1 MTSVADQADRDR
13 IRDSLDE
20 TLFVEAGA
28 GTGKTEAL
36 VGRIVSLIASGDV
49 RADQIAAITFTE
61 KAAAELYDRVL
72 ERLDQRR
79 DAETDPELERRFAQA
94 AEDLDSAAIET
105 LHAFA
110 ARILRMHPI
119 EAGLPPGFTVIDESE
134 ASLKFAERWSQ
145 ALDEML
151 DDESLGEHL
160 LAAFDAGMQLD
171 DLRAVARSMHADW
184 DRAESA
190 SALLPI
196 GDLASQIKEAVGPLR
211 ALTEARHSCSNAQD
225 LLAQN
230 LADIEATISE
240 VQSLVES
247 DSSGSTLRHYLS
259 DPGVKIG
266 PGHGGSGKNW
276 DGADRVRA
284 IKDEIKLQ
292 AHVPGL
298 IRAIAFAPITA
309 SILNRIR
316 KFVIDYADERRLR
329 GELEFQ
335 DLLVRASRLLQ
346 RDASVAQAVGNRFRR
361 LLIDEF
367 QDNDPLQT
375 QIADAIAGGEPG
387 RLFFVGDPKQS
398 IYRFRRAD
406 IRQFNAV
413 KAQREEGLVLL
424 SQNFRSAPGV
434 TEFVNAV
441 FEPLMLEGGSQQ
453 AQWEDLQA
461 FRSPPDD
468 SEPSVTVVGEA
479 YQGDVAHARRLEA
492 DALAR
497 MIADISAK
505 PWQIYD
511 KSIDANRAA
520 TFADIAVL
528 VPTRTG
534 LTALLPELEQRGIPY
549 RLESRSLVYNQREV
563 RELLNLLRAIDDPT
577 DQIALV
583 AALKSPAFACADDD
597 LYRWKQAGGRWDYRE
612 TLPREIAADDPVAD
626 SMHWLMQTSE
636 RRWTMSVS
644 ELVGYI
650 IRERRLLELAVVE
663 RQPREHWQRYRF
675 MIDQARAFND
685 RGGATLADFLLWAQ
699 HQADEDT
706 RVIESVVP
714 EEDHDAVRIMTIHA
728 AKGLEF
734 PIVVFAGLN
743 INRNATTPPLLWHED
758 GRPEVR
764 VRSGLETPGYAELKE
779 LEDELGQHEEVR
791 RNYVGATRARD
802 HLIVSLYRKE
812 AKNGKTSADRI
823 AGVLDG
829 DRASFRRITHDQIPE
844 PPQLEREQEPDDTP
858 VTADD
863 RATWLQRRHNAV
875 AQYASLPR
883 ESATGIAKRAAAETE
898 EVRTNPNDEPD
909 DDLPPWRRGRAG
921 TAIGRATHG
930 VLQVID
936 LQDWTESDLQAASD
950 AQAAAESLNRN
961 QSGEVSRLA
970 RVALESD
977 TVREA
982 RAANRY
988 WRELYA
994 AVEIEGVL
1002 LDGFIDLL
1010 YETAD
1015 GKLVV
1020 VDYKTDALREGEA
1033 VDAAVWRYRLQAAS
1047 YALMLEESL
1056 NRPVSRCVLLFLHP
1070 DEERE
1075 VADLRGAIEEVRQS
1089 LLTLLITAE
1098 GVPVSA

>member
-1 MTSVADQADRDR
+1 MTSVADQAERDR
-13 IRDSLDE
+13 IRDNLGE

-79 DAETDPELERRFAQA
+79 DAETDPDLEQQFAQA

-151 DDESLGEHL
+151 EDELLGDHVLE
-160 LAAFDAGMQLD
+160 AFDAGLQLD
-171 DLRAVARSMHADW
+171 DLKSVARSLHADW
-184 DRAESA
+184 DRTEHPVAMLSKEPAVPGEFVAELTA
-190 SALLPI
+190 VIALRQFCDDEDDKMYQRLTELVPYV
-196 GDLASQIKEAVGPLR
+196 QQLR
-211 ALTEARHSCSNAQD
+211 ERLGQPGLLVKSLQFPQPSLKVKRTGRATSWQGGALTEIRDRMTALEEQREGLAHSVALSF
-225 LLAQN
+225 LA
-230 LADIEATISE
+230 
-240 VQSLVES
+240 
-247 DSSGSTLRHYLS
+247 
-259 DPGVKIG
+259 P
-266 PGHGGSGKNW
+266 
-276 DGADRVRA
+276 
-284 IKDEIKLQ
+284 
-292 AHVPGL
+292 
-298 IRAIAFAPITA
+298 
-309 SILNRIR
+309 ILNRVR

-346 RDASVAQAVGNRFRR
+346 RDAAVAQAVGKRFRR

-406 IRQFNAV
+406 NRQFNAV
-413 KAQREEGLVLL
+413 KAQREEGLVRL

-441 FEPLMLEGGSQQ
+441 FEPLMLEGRGQQ
-453 AQWEDLQA
+453 ADWEDLQA
-461 FRSPPDD
+461 FRPPPDD
-468 SEPSVTVVGEA
+468 AGPAVTVVGEA
-479 YQGDVAHARRLEA
+479 YQGDVARVRRLEA

-497 MIADISAK
+497 MITDVSAK

-511 KSIDANRAA
+511 KSIDANRDA

-534 LTALLPELEQRGIPY
+534 LTALLPELEQRGVPY
-549 RLESRSLVYNQREV
+549 RLESRSLVYNHREV

-583 AALKSPAFACADDD
+583 GALKSPAFACADDD

-612 TLPREIAADDPVAD
+612 TLPRKIAADDPVAD
-626 SMHWLMQTSE
+626 SMRWLRQTSE

-699 HQADEDT
+699 HQSEEDT
-706 RVIESVVP
+706 SVIESVVP

-743 INRNATTPPLLWHED
+743 INRNANTPPLLWHED

-779 LEDELGQHEEVR
+779 TEDDLGRHEEVR
-791 RNYVGATRARD
+791 LNYVGATRARD

-812 AKNGKTSADRI
+812 AKNGKSSADRI

-829 DRASFRRITHDQIPE
+829 DRASFRRITQDQIPE
-844 PPQLEREQEPDDTP
+844 PPQLERAQEPDDTP
-858 VTADD
+858 VIADD
-863 RATWLQRRHNAV
+863 RETWLQRRNTAV
-875 AQYASLPR
+875 AQHASLPR
-883 ESATGIAKRAAAETE
+883 ESATGIAKRAAAEAE
-898 EVRTNPNDEPD
+898 DVRTNPNDEPD

-982 RAANRY
+982 RAATRY

-994 AVEIEGVL
+994 AVEVEGVL

-1015 GKLVV
+1015 GELVV

-1033 VDAAVWRYRLQAAS
+1033 VDAAVRRYRLQAAS

-1070 DEERE
+1070 DAERE
-1075 VADLRGAIEEVRQS
+1075 VADLRNAIDEVRQS

>member
-1 MTSVADQADRDR
+1 MTSVADQAERDR

-79 DAETDPELERRFAQA
+79 DAETDPELEQRFAQA

-145 ALDEML
+145 ALDETL
-151 DDESLGEHL
+151 EDESLGDHL
-160 LAAFDAGMQLD
+160 LAAFDAGIQLD

-184 DRAESA
+184 DRTEDPAAMLGVESA
-190 SALLPI
+190 DPEAFIAELAAVIELRQWCNDEDDKMYQRLTDLIPYVQQLQTRVSQPGLLVRLLQFPQPSLKVKRT
-196 GDLASQIKEAVGPLR
+196 GRATSWQAG
-211 ALTEARHSCSNAQD
+211 ALTEIRDHMTALEEQRED
-225 LLAQN
+225 LSHRIAIRFLA
-230 LADIEATISE
+230 
-240 VQSLVES
+240 
-247 DSSGSTLRHYLS
+247 
-259 DPGVKIG
+259 P
-266 PGHGGSGKNW
+266 
-276 DGADRVRA
+276 
-284 IKDEIKLQ
+284 
-292 AHVPGL
+292 
-298 IRAIAFAPITA
+298 
-309 SILNRIR
+309 ILNRIR

-346 RDASVAQAVGNRFRR
+346 GNASVAQAVGRRFRR

-375 QIADAIAGGEPG
+375 LIADAIAGGEPG

-413 KAQREEGLVLL
+413 KAQREEGLVRL

-453 AQWEDLQA
+453 AEWEDLQA
-461 FRSPPDD
+461 FRPPPDG
-468 SEPSVTVVGEA
+468 SGPSVTVVGEA
-479 YQGDVAHARRLEA
+479 HQGDVGRVRRLEA

-511 KSIDANRAA
+511 KSIDANRDA

-597 LYRWKQAGGRWDYRE
+597 LYRWKQGGGRWAYRE

-626 SMHWLMQTSE
+626 SMRWLRQTSE

-644 ELVGYI
+644 ELVGYV

-675 MIDQARAFND
+675 MVDQARAFND

-699 HQADEDT
+699 HQAEEAT
-706 RVIESVVP
+706 SVIESVVP

-779 LEDELGQHEEVR
+779 MEDELGQHEEVR

-812 AKNGKTSADRI
+812 AKSGKTSADQI

-829 DRASFRRITHDQIPE
+829 DSASFRRLVHDQIPD
-844 PPQLEREQEPDDTP
+844 PPLPERTPESDETP

-863 RATWLQRRHNAV
+863 REAWLRRRNSAV
-875 AQYASLPR
+875 AQHASLPR

-936 LQDWTESDLQAASD
+936 LEDWTESDVHAASD

-970 RVALESD
+970 RVALASD

-994 AVEIEGVL
+994 AVEVEGVL

-1010 YETAD
+1010 YETED
-1015 GKLVV
+1015 GELVV

-1033 VDAAVWRYRLQAAS
+1033 VDAAVRRYRLQAAS
-1047 YALMLEESL
+1047 YALMLEETLGRS
-1056 NRPVSRCVLLFLHP
+1056 VSRCVLLFLHP
-1070 DEERE
+1070 NEERE
-1075 VADLRGAIEEVRQS
+1075 VTDLRNAIDEVRQS
-1089 LLTLLITAE
+1089 LLSLLITAE